1 MCCTFFFM
9 EPRATPDARLALGA
23 AFLRA
28 ARFTFLRSA
37 LSVIDLVF
45 IRFDY
50 SILLDSCV
58 LFHQLLQTVAGKA
71 YRELSILAI
80 AFATEH
86 RSPAVFG
93 MPDHGAGA
101 EAATAGGWARHL
113 RRHSGIGGW
122 RGRKPGLGI
131 GGWGTGTLYRVS
143 TLVPV
148 LEELLD
154 VIDGVVRFAS
164 EEIGPGGLTRLILRT
179 ALARLAE
186 IFHQSFR
193 HLAKEARRDGG
204 FLLATA
210 KTPSITRRGQEQPF
224 LRSRH
229 ADVAQ
234 TPFLFH

>member
-80 AFATEH
+80 AFATQH
-86 RSPAVFG
+86 RSPAIFG

-101 EAATAGGWARHL
+101 KAAGARRGTGPRL
-113 RRHSGIGGW
+113 RARGLGFGDW
-122 RGRKPGLGI
+122 RGRCGHISAGGLRPALI
-131 GGWGTGTLYRVS
+131 K
-143 TLVPV
+143 
-148 LEELLD
+148 ELLD
-154 VIDGVVRFAS
+154 IIDGVVRFAGV
-164 EEIGPGGLTRLILRT
+164 EI
-179 ALARLAE
+179 
-186 IFHQSFR
+186 
-193 HLAKEARRDGG
+193 
-204 FLLATA
+204 
-210 KTPSITRRGQEQPF
+210 
-224 LRSRH
+224 
-229 ADVAQ
+229 
-234 TPFLFH
+234 

>member
-58 LFHQLLQTVAGKA
+58 LFHHLLQTVAGKA

-80 AFATEH
+80 AFATQH

-101 EAATAGGWARHL
+101 KAATAGGWPGCL
-113 RRHSGIGGW
+113 RRHGGARGWGAGTLRLDRGWW
-122 RGRKPGLGI
+122 RGGCLP
-131 GGWGTGTLYRVS
+131 S
-143 TLVPV
+143 
-148 LEELLD
+148 
-154 VIDGVVRFAS
+154 
-164 EEIGPGGLTRLILRT
+164 LR
-179 ALARLAE
+179 
-186 IFHQSFR
+186 
-193 HLAKEARRDGG
+193 
-204 FLLATA
+204 
-210 KTPSITRRGQEQPF
+210 
-224 LRSRH
+224 
-229 ADVAQ
+229 
-234 TPFLFH
+234 